1 MNMWSAIK
9 RINRRYD
16 DWSRRA
22 LERMITSVDHPEQRQ
37 AMRHLGVRDLLVKG
51 LNAGKK
57 AE

>member
-9 RINRRYD
+9 RMNRRYD

-22 LERMITSVDHPEQRQ
+22 LERMITTVDHPEQRQ
-37 AMRHLGVRDLLVKG
+37 AMRHLSIRDLLAKG